1 MIKYKERLN
10 GINSLLIQCV
20 ENISSRT
27 KLELNRDI
35 IVVFGYR
42 SPEQQ
47 QALYNQPTD
56 GKDNDGDG
64 KIDESDEKV
73 TNAKSGQS
81 AHEYYAAVDIWVMSQ
96 DNKTI
101 DWSNKSF
108 PKIIKEEVAKIKGLT
123 WGGNFKS
130 IKDMPHIELT
140 NWKSLRK

>member
-47 QALYNQPTD
+47 QALYNQGRTSP
-56 GKDNDGDG
+56 G
-64 KIDESDEKV
+64 KIV

-81 AHEYYAAVDIWVMSQ
+81 AHEYYAAVDIWIMSEN
-96 DNKTI
+96 NKTI
-101 DWSNKSF
+101 DWNNKNF
-108 PKIIKEEVAKIKGLT
+108 PKIIKEEVEKIKGLT

>member
-47 QALYNQPTD
+47 QALYNQGRTSP
-56 GKDNDGDG
+56 G
-64 KIDESDEKV
+64 KIV

-81 AHEYYAAVDIWVMSQ
+81 AHEYYAAVDIWIMSEN
-96 DNKTI
+96 NKTI
-101 DWSNKSF
+101 DWNNKNF
-108 PKIIKEEVAKIKGLT
+108 PKIIKKKLKKLKV
-123 WGGNFKS
+123 
-130 IKDMPHIELT
+130 
-140 NWKSLRK
+140 